1 MNLYKRLLN
10 LELWHDYYL
19 GQPDPPESL
28 PSNYDISGTLAV
40 VPTLECLRSLRNLRW
55 VFRPQ
60 PCGASIFAQVVE
72 VSPNVFKT
80 LLKIDRPLRLTF
92 WLVVRDRYFANF
104 TNLPLTT
111 TRQQIYYFSNVSGNQ
126 GQALFLTQP
135 LSAYT
140 ANSEYS
146 VGQLV
151 SYAGKTLEALRY
163 QASASAIPNDSDWQ
177 TLPNTQYVSQLD
189 LLSRQ
194 RLERTYSIK
203 NANPGDRFRFT
214 LVDINQ
220 QETYAKEV
228 TISDQHTPGNDFAVN
243 LNFAGQIPGRYR
255 LLLNG
260 AEVDEFVLFDPFAG
274 RDAFAL
280 VEIAVNSNV
289 VPTAF
294 NFLQPDVDKTLIQPK
309 TYVIRYK
316 NRSTRWRYRYE
327 KPHGFTADKLPDFEL
342 IDAKTYATKRP
353 LGLRLQPDSLLTD
366 GKDNPLPAP
375 GVALIKP
382 ETKQP
387 SGLTIYSDIHL

>member
-28 PSNYDISGTLAV
+28 PSNYDISSTLAL
-40 VPTLECLRSLRNLRW
+40 VPTVECLRSLRNLRW

-60 PCGASIFAQVVE
+60 PRGASIFAQVVE

-92 WLVVRDRYFANF
+92 WLLVRDRYFANF

-111 TRQQIYYFSNVSGNQ
+111 TRKQIYYFSNTSGNQ

-140 ANSEYS
+140 ANSEYRL
-146 VGQLV
+146 GQLV

-163 QASASAIPNDSDWQ
+163 QATANTIPNDSDWQ
-177 TLPNTQYVSQLD
+177 TLPNSQYVSELD
-189 LLSRQ
+189 LLPRQ
-194 RLERTYSIK
+194 GLYRTYNIA
-203 NANPGDRFRFT
+203 NANPGDRFRLM
-214 LVDINQ
+214 LVDVNQ
-220 QETYAKEV
+220 QATYTLEV
-228 TISDQHTPGNDFAVN
+228 TIPDRHTPGDDFAVN
-243 LNFAGQIPGRYR
+243 LNFAGQIPGRYQ

-260 AEVDEFVLFDPFAG
+260 VAVDEFVLFDPLVG
-274 RDAFAL
+274 KDAFAL
-280 VEIAVNSNV
+280 IEIAVNSNV

-294 NFLQPDVDKTLIQPK
+294 NLLQPNAGNTLIQPK

-353 LGLRLQPDSLLTD
+353 LGLRLRPDSLLTD

-382 ETKQP
+382 EIKQP
-387 SGLTIYSDIHL
+387 SDMTIYSDIHL

>member
-19 GQPDPPESL
+19 GQPDPLESL
-28 PSNYDISGTLAV
+28 PSNYDISSTLAL
-40 VPTLECLRSLRNLRW
+40 VPTVECLRSLRNLRW
-55 VFRPQ
+55 LFRPQ
-60 PCGASIFAQVVE
+60 PRGGSIFAQVVE

-80 LLKIDRPLRLTF
+80 VLKIDRPLRLTF
-92 WLVVRDRYFANF
+92 WLLVRDRYFANF

-111 TRQQIYYFSNVSGNQ
+111 TRKQIYYFSNTSGNQ

-140 ANSEYS
+140 ANSEYG

-163 QASASAIPNDSDWQ
+163 KASASAIPNDSDWD
-177 TLPNTQYVSQLD
+177 TLPNSQYVSELD
-189 LLSRQ
+189 LLPRQ
-194 RLERTYSIK
+194 GLDRTYNIT
-203 NANPGDRFRFT
+203 NTNPGDRFRLT
-214 LVDINQ
+214 LLDVNQ
-220 QETYAKEV
+220 QETYAREV
-228 TISDQHTPGNDFAVN
+228 TIPDQHTAGNDFAVN
-243 LNFAGQIPGRYR
+243 LNFVGQIPGRYR

-260 AEVDEFVLFDPFAG
+260 AEVDDFVLFDPLAG
-274 RDAFAL
+274 KDAFAL

-294 NFLQPDVDKTLIQPK
+294 NFLQPNADKTLIQTK

-342 IDAKTYATKRP
+342 IDAKTYATKKP
-353 LGLRLQPDSLLTD
+353 LGLRLRPDSLLTD

-382 ETKQP
+382 EIKQP
-387 SGLTIYSDIHL
+387 SDMTIYSDIHL